1 MLASERDPKGLL
13 WPEFPSNGLLFHK
26 YPLKLKIE
34 HFTPLTPP
42 RQTNKIVRKNTFWWT
57 PSHSSHG

>member
-1 MLASERDPKGLL
+1 MLASERDLKDLL

-34 HFTPLTPP
+34 QFTPLNPP
-42 RQTNKIVRKNTFWWT
+42 
-57 PSHSSHG
+57 